1 MSLAGRDA
9 VFEALADE
17 HRRSILDR
25 LRRRNGQT
33 LSQLC
38 EKQEISRQAV
48 TKHLKILEEAG
59 LVLARKHGRARL
71 HYLNPVPIHA
81 VAMRW
86 LKQFDAVR
94 LEVLFALDA
103 KAEAGKK

>member
-1 MSLAGRDA
+1 MSRVGRDA

-17 HRRSILDR
+17 HRRALLDR
-25 LRRRNGQT
+25 LRKKNGQT
-33 LSQLC
+33 LAELC
-38 EKQEISRQAV
+38 QGQGITRQAV
-48 TKHLKILEEAG
+48 TKHLKVLEEAN
-59 LVLARKHGRARL
+59 LVLASRQGREKL

-94 LEVLFALDA
+94 LDALLAAGGGA
-103 KAEAGKK
+103 KSAE